1 MIFIDSNV
9 PMYLVG
15 APHPNKDRAVAVLT
29 QLAREGERFVTDVEV
44 YQEILRRYTAIQRLD
59 AINAAFE
66 SLGAIVDDTLSFDM
80 SEIRAARDLIASVD
94 GISAR
99 DALHVAV
106 MRKSEISRI
115 FSFDRGF
122 DTCPGIDR
130 MEYLSYRAYSG
141 YARIRPYPGHTLTSC
156 AATDWLTSIPQSR
169 KPFTSRVATDAPRDR
184 ATAEIWQSA

>member
-15 APHPNKDRAVAVLT
+15 AAHPNKDRAVVVLT

-44 YQEILRRYTAIQRLD
+44 YQEILHRYTAIQRLD
-59 AINAAFE
+59 AIDAAFE
-66 SLGAIVDDTLSFDM
+66 SLDALIDDTLSFDM
-80 SEIRAARDLIASVD
+80 TEVRVARDLIISVD

-106 MRKSEISRI
+106 MRKAEVSRI

-122 DTCPGIDR
+122 DACPGIDR
-130 MEYLSYRAYSG
+130 LE
-141 YARIRPYPGHTLTSC
+141 
-156 AATDWLTSIPQSR
+156 
-169 KPFTSRVATDAPRDR
+169 
-184 ATAEIWQSA
+184 